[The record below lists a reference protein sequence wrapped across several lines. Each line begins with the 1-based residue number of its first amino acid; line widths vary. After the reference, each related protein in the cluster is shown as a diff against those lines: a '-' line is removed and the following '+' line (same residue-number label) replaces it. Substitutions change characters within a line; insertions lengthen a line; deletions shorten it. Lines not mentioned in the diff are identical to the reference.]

1 LMMTRTE
8 SRLSV
13 SQILSNREI
22 CPGYFRMRIACDP
35 LYQDAMPGQFV
46 MVRGV
51 GQTSPL
57 LRRPFSIHDL
67 IIEGER
73 VTAFDIL
80 YKIIGKGTEALSRSG
95 AGDMVDVLGPLG
107 RGFSTR
113 GDFRHV
119 HMVAGGIGV
128 APLVFLINHLMR
140 QGLSN
145 SQITLFVG
153 GRSCGDLLC
162 LEIFEGLGIQL
173 AVTTD
178 DGSAGSQCLVTQPL
192 GESLRRQKPEILFA
206 CGPMPMLREVV
217 AISIKDGIPCQISIE
232 TMMACGMGACLG
244 CAVEKRDTKEKY
256 LHACMDG
263 PVFEAGQIIL

>member
-1 LMMTRTE
+1 MTCTE
-8 SRLSV
+8 TRLSALR
-13 SQILSNREI
+13 ILSNREI
-22 CPGYFRMRIACDP
+22 CPGYFRVRIACNQV
-35 LYQDAMPGQFV
+35 YQDAVPGQFV
-46 MVRGV
+46 MIRLV

-67 IIEGER
+67 VMEGER
-73 VTAFDIL
+73 VTGFDIL
-80 YKIIGKGTEALSRSG
+80 YKIIGIGTETLSMSR

-107 RGFSTR
+107 RGFFTR

-128 APLVFLINHLMR
+128 APLVFLANHLMR
-140 QGLSN
+140 QGLSG
-145 SQITLFVG
+145 SQITLFIG

-162 LEIFEGLGIQL
+162 LEIFERLGIQL
-173 AVTTD
+173 KITTD
-178 DGSAGSQCLVTQPL
+178 DGSAGNQCLVTQPL
-192 GESLRRQKPEILFA
+192 AETLRQQKPEILFA

-217 AISIKDGIPCQISIE
+217 AISRKDGIPCQVSIE

-244 CAVEKRDTKEKY
+244 CAVEKRDSKEKY

-263 PVFEAGQIIL
+263 PVFEAEQIEI

>member
-1 LMMTRTE
+1 MTCAET
-8 SRLSV
+8 RLSV
-13 SQILSNREI
+13 SRILSNREI
-22 CPGYFRMRIACDP
+22 CPGYFRVRIACDQV
-35 LYQDAMPGQFV
+35 YQDAVPGQFV
-46 MVRGV
+46 MIRLV

-67 IIEGER
+67 IMEGER
-73 VTAFDIL
+73 VTGFDIL
-80 YKIIGKGTEALSRSG
+80 YKIIGIGTEALSMSC

-128 APLVFLINHLMR
+128 APLVFLANHLMR
-140 QGLSN
+140 QGISG
-145 SQITLFVG
+145 SQITLFIG

-162 LEIFEGLGIQL
+162 LEIFERLGIQVK
-173 AVTTD
+173 ATTD

-192 GESLRRQKPEILFA
+192 AETLRQQKPEILFA

-217 AISIKDGIPCQISIE
+217 AISRKDGIPCQVSIE

-244 CAVEKRDTKEKY
+244 CAVEKRDSKEKY

-263 PVFEAGQIIL
+263 PVFEAGRIKI